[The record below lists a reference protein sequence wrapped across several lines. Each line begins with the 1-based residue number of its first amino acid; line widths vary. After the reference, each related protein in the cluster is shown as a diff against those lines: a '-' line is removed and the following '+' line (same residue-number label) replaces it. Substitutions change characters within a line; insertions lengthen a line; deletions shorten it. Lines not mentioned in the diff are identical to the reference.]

1 MTAFDAIAVGRRV
14 LAAEAQALTA
24 QARALDESFALA
36 VDHLFAAQQRNGGGR
51 IVCTGMGKSGHVARK
66 IAATFASTGSP
77 AFFVH
82 PAEASHGDLGM
93 IGAGD
98 VIVALSKSGEVREL
112 ADVLAYAKRFSIPL
126 IAITADPQSQ
136 LGAAASVVLQLAAT
150 DEATAEINAPTTSTT
165 LQIALGDALAVALLE
180 RRGFKPADFQVFH
193 PGGKIGAML
202 RTVGDLMHGEDEL
215 PLVAAGTPMKDAL
228 LVMTEKRWG
237 IVGVTDEQGR
247 LAGAIT
253 DGDLRRHIDR
263 LMGHSAADVMTPGP
277 KKTVPPTMLASE
289 ALALMSDPPP
299 AVTVLFVVEAGKPVG
314 ILHVHDILRAGV
326 M

>member
-1 MTAFDAIAVGRRV
+1 MSDFDAIAVGRRV
-14 LAAEAQALTA
+14 LAAEAEALTA
-24 QARALDESFALA
+24 QAAGLDAAFARA
-36 VDHLFAAQQRNGGGR
+36 VDHLAAAKGR

-93 IGAGD
+93 IGPDD
-98 VIVALSKSGEVREL
+98 VIVALSKSGQAPEL
-112 ADVLAYAKRFSIPL
+112 GDVLAYAKRFAIPL
-126 IAITADPQSQ
+126 IALTADPASA
-136 LGAAASVVLQLAAT
+136 LGAAASVVLKLAAT

-202 RTVGDLMHGEDEL
+202 RTVGDLMHGADEL
-215 PLVAAGTPMKDAL
+215 PLVAAATPMQEAL

-237 IVGVTDEQGR
+237 IVGVTDASGK
-247 LAGAIT
+247 LVGAIT
-253 DGDLRRHIDR
+253 DGDLRRHIDG
-263 LMGHSAADVMTPGP
+263 LMGHTAGDVMTAGP
-277 KKTVPPTMLASE
+277 KKTVPPGMLASE

-299 AVTVLFVVEAGKPVG
+299 AVTVLFVVDAGKPVG